1 MRCLIFA
8 EDYLPNIGGIAS
20 HVHQLA
26 LALQRTGSEVHVMT
40 VRKLPQGRNLRVCRS
55 REIDRDGLPVTEIPV
70 IYSPRNI
77 LLPFQK
83 KFIFSKHARSYIKKN
98 NVDVFHWHNIYFDPD
113 IASHANG
120 LTSMVFTNHSSQF
133 LAASTQGE
141 TERAQLFNTLNYAH
155 QIIAPS
161 EQLLES
167 TFDLGYPRNR
177 GSYIPNGVDTDKFS
191 PNEGVRQKMRKQL
204 NIQPHE
210 TVILCARRIVQ
221 KCGIVYFAKAL
232 RRLQNTQDLV
242 VLLTGFSGSLTWRDH
257 HYESLVLKELEH
269 LPPGIRVVK
278 LGHVPSDDMPSYYR
292 AADLSILPSLVEATS
307 IAGLESMASGV
318 PLIGTNVGGIPAII
332 QDKVDGLLVP
342 SEDPHALE
350 KAIRIMIDAPDKRRA
365 MGDRAREA
373 TISRFS
379 WDIISRK
386 TAEIYERAAEEFKLS
401 GPVKF

>member
-26 LALQRTGSEVHVMT
+26 LALQRTGSDVHVMT
-40 VRKLPQGRNLRVCRS
+40 VRKLPRGRNLRVCRS

-83 KFIFSKHARSYIKKN
+83 QFIFAKQARSYIKRNK
-98 NVDVFHWHNIYFDPD
+98 VDVFHWHNIYFDPD
-113 IASHANG
+113 VARRVSGEAA
-120 LTSMVFTNHSSQF
+120 MVFTNHSSQF
-133 LAASTQGE
+133 LAASSQNDTQ
-141 TERAQLFNTLNYAH
+141 RKHLFHTLNYAH

-177 GSYIPNGVDTDKFS
+177 GSYISNGVDTDQFS
-191 PNEGVRQKMRKQL
+191 PNEDVRQITRRQL

-232 RRLQNTQDLV
+232 RKLQNAQDLV
-242 VLLTGFSGSLTWRDH
+242 VLLTGFLR
-257 HYESLVLKELEH
+257 KFNLE
-269 LPPGIRVVK
+269 R
-278 LGHVPSDDMPSYYR
+278 S
-292 AADLSILPSLVEATS
+292 
-307 IAGLESMASGV
+307 
-318 PLIGTNVGGIPAII
+318 
-332 QDKVDGLLVP
+332 
-342 SEDPHALE
+342 
-350 KAIRIMIDAPDKRRA
+350 
-365 MGDRAREA
+365 
-373 TISRFS
+373 
-379 WDIISRK
+379 
-386 TAEIYERAAEEFKLS
+386 
-401 GPVKF
+401 

>member
-20 HVHQLA
+20 HVHKLA
-26 LALQRTGSEVHVMT
+26 LSLQRTGNDVHVMT
-40 VRKLPQGRNLRVCRS
+40 VRKLPRGRNLRVCRS
-55 REIDRDGLPVTEIPV
+55 REIERDGLPITEIPV

-83 KFIFSKHARSYIKKN
+83 RFIFAKQARNYIKN
-98 NVDVFHWHNIYFDPD
+98 NKVDVFHWHNIYFDPD
-113 IASHANG
+113 VARKVNG
-120 LTSMVFTNHSSQF
+120 TTGMVFTNHSSQF
-133 LAASTQGE
+133 LAAATQGDA
-141 TERAQLFNTLNYAH
+141 ERSHLFHTLNYAH

-177 GSYIPNGVDTDKFS
+177 GSYIPNGVDTDQFS
-191 PNEGVRQKMRKQL
+191 PNENVRQTTRRQL

-210 TVILCARRIVQ
+210 TVILCARRIVE

-232 RRLQNTQDLV
+232 RRLQNVQNLV
-242 VLLTGFSGSLTWRDH
+242 VLLTGFSGRLTWRDH
-257 HYESLVLKELEH
+257 EYESLVLEELEH
-269 LPPGIRVVK
+269 LPSGIRVVK

-292 AADLSILPSLVEATS
+292 AADFCVLPSLVEATS

-332 QDKVDGLLVP
+332 QNDFDGLLV
-342 SEDPHALE
+342 SAKDPHALE
-350 KAIRIMIDAPDKRRA
+350 QAIRVMIDAPEKRRA

-373 TISRFS
+373 AISRFS

-386 TAEIYERAAEEFKLS
+386 TAEIYERASEEFKKS
-401 GPVKF
+401 GPVKV